1 MQAPL
6 VIELGMAPIVLASV
20 FYLLMLRP
28 WRLRRM
34 IARRAPGVDLLFVA
48 GVALGSLALL
58 DPLPFDRAAVALI
71 ETTTLPGSLAE
82 VDRRIAEIESL
93 PERIWA
99 DLTARLGWGTG
110 DAQQPEALAPG
121 DGPVAATVLP
131 AVHGI
136 VSGLM
141 RAFAWA
147 GSLAVLAI
155 AQLLRG
161 LAGLRRREP
170 APERLR
176 RFDRLIDDRVAALEE
191 ALQTARRETDARE
204 PRD

>member
-6 VIELGMAPIVLASV
+6 IIELGMAPIVLASV

-34 IARRAPGVDLLFVA
+34 IARRVPSVDLLFLA
-48 GVALGSLALL
+48 GVALAGLALL
-58 DPLPFDRAAVALI
+58 EPLPFDRAAVALT

-82 VDRRIAEIESL
+82 IDQRIAEIETL
-93 PERIWA
+93 PERMWA
-99 DLTARLGWGTG
+99 DLTARLGWGAA
-110 DAQQPEALAPG
+110 DASEVEPVIPG
-121 DGPVAATVLP
+121 DGPVAGAVLP

-141 RAFAWA
+141 RAFVWA
-147 GSLAVLAI
+147 GSLAILVI
-155 AQLLRG
+155 AQLMRG
-161 LAGLRRREP
+161 IAGLRQREP

-176 RFDRLIDDRVAALEE
+176 RFDRLIDDRVASLED
-191 ALQTARRETDARE
+191 ALQTERRGAS
-204 PRD
+204 PVAPNS